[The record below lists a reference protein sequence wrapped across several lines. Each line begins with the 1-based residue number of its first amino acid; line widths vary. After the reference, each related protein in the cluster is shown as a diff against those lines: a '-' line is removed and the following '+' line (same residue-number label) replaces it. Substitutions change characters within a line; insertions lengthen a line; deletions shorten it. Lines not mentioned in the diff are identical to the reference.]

1 VYVHPQTL
9 KVLGVVSEED
19 RFMRQLFKLHGELLI
34 GNRGS
39 TIVELA
45 ASWTIIMI
53 ITGLVLWW
61 PRGANRLAGVLYP
74 RLNRGSRLFWR
85 DIHGVTGMWI
95 SGFALVLLLSGL
107 PWAKFW
113 GDHLKTV
120 RRLTGTAVARQDWMN
135 GAAPRSSSP
144 TGEHGGHGAMSHGHH
159 VRPPAADLSALDRI
173 AASVRPL
180 HLPPPVVIAPPG
192 SKSTKWTAKSM
203 TPNRPKRVDLDVDGT
218 TGAIINRTD
227 FSDRHIID
235 RVVGTGIAVHEGRL
249 FGVPNQLLGV
259 VTAGGL
265 ILLCISSV
273 ILWWR
278 RRESGV
284 LGAPKVLVSPR
295 LSFGLVAIVVLLGL
309 YLPLFGLS
317 LVAVLVIEW
326 LVLRRIPATRKWLGL
341 QAAIESPAA

>member
-1 VYVHPQTL
+1 
-9 KVLGVVSEED
+9 
-19 RFMRQLFKLHGELLI
+19 LI

-45 ASWTIIMI
+45 ASWTIVMI
-53 ITGLVLWW
+53 LTGLVLWW
-61 PRGANRLAGVLYP
+61 PRGANRLAGVVYP

-95 SGFALVLLLSGL
+95 SGFTLILLLSGL

-113 GDHLKTV
+113 GDHLKSM
-120 RRLTGTAVARQDWMN
+120 RRITGTSAARQDWSN
-135 GAAPRSSSP
+135 GATPRILPPS
-144 TGEHGGHGAMSHGHH
+144 GEHAGHGSMNHDRHATPSS
-159 VRPPAADLSALDRI
+159 VDLSALDQI
-173 AASVRPL
+173 VSAVRPL
-180 HLPPPVVIAPPG
+180 RLPPPVVIAPP
-192 SKSTKWTAKSM
+192 KAKAANWTAKSM

-218 TGAIINRTD
+218 TGEIIGRTD
-227 FSDRHIID
+227 FRDRHLID

-249 FGVPNQLLGV
+249 FGLPNQLLGV

-265 ILLCISSV
+265 ILVCISSV

-284 LGAPKVLVSPR
+284 LGAPRILVPRR
-295 LSFGLVAIVVLLGL
+295 LSFGLLAIIAALGL

-317 LVAVLVIEW
+317 LLAVLTLEW
-326 LVLRRIPATRKWLGL
+326 LVLRRIPPVRDWLGL
-341 QAAIESPAA
+341 HTPADAPVT